1 MKFIIRDEQLGD
13 IPATAELT
21 RAAFQNADHSS
32 SY

>member
-1 MKFIIRDEQLGD
+1 MKIIIRDEQLED
-13 IPATAELT
+13 IPAIAELT